1 MDRINRLQGNE
12 KRNSVRYNLCFKKI
26 KYNCLKQAAGDPKP
40 KHSPAACF
48 TLVDAKFRAKLS
60 MPYALMKELSRFA
73 AYRSPVRMYAAIC
86 QKRTPCSRSPSGN
99 PLHFADRR
107 DESVIVGYC
116 TSAEVPFGCSKGT
129 PGGRS
134 PLKKGAAAWW
144 QRPLGAI

>member
-1 MDRINRLQGNE
+1 MCIIEHFGNADAVPQPP
-12 KRNSVRYNLCFKKI
+12 KRCLSRKAGIVRCCL
-26 KYNCLKQAAGDPKP
+26 KYNCLKQAAGEPKP
-40 KHSPAACF
+40 RHSPAACF

-60 MPYALMKELSRFA
+60 MPYALMKELSRFT

-99 PLHFADRR
+99 PPHFADRR

-116 TSAEVPFGCSKGT
+116 TSAEVPFECSKGT

-134 PLKKGAAAWW
+134 PLKKGVAA
-144 QRPLGAI
+144 